1 MEFIDYYEVLGIS
14 NNATLLEI
22 KKAFREL
29 AKKYHPDKNK
39 STDASL
45 KFREVFEAYEILKNK
60 ITRDIYDQR
69 RQKYQ
74 NKSKTKFTNPIDTN
88 IENYQKT
95 KEEANK
101 RAEYFS
107 LMTFDD
113 FLNSSIFMLKKATST
128 FGLILMLIF
137 GVFMIAFGL
146 FILAK
151 SSNNLEIGFFGMV
164 FCFGFGAVLIYI
176 AQKDLQQRN

>member
-1 MEFIDYYEVLGIS
+1 MEFIDYYEVLKIS
-14 NNATLLEI
+14 DNATLVEI

-29 AKKYHPDKNK
+29 AKKHHPDKNK

-45 KFREVFEAYEILKNK
+45 KFREVFEAYEILKNN

-69 RQKYQ
+69 RQIYQ
-74 NKSKTKFTNPIDTN
+74 NNTKTKFTNPTDTN
-88 IENYQKT
+88 TANYQKT
-95 KEEANK
+95 KEKANK

-107 LMTFDD
+107 RMTFDD

-128 FGLILMLIF
+128 FALILMLIF
-137 GVFMIAFGL
+137 GSFMILFGF
-146 FILAK
+146 FILK
-151 SSNNLEIGFFGMV
+151 ESIKNQGIGIFIML
-164 FCFGFGAVLIYI
+164 FCVGFGAVLIYI